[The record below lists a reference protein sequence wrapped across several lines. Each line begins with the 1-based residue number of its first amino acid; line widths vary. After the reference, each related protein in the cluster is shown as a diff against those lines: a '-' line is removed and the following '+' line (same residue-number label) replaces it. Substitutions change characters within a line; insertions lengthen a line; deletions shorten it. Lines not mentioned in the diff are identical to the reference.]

1 MKIKSIKNRQ
11 LTNAL
16 HLQFMIEVV
25 VLIVKFNMAAK
36 LGALID
42 AFRMLVDREDLS
54 QKVVRKSSLS
64 DLKAEKDLER
74 DNLLLGIQ
82 DALKSLL
89 RHFDANIRTAANRLK
104 IVFDA
109 YNSPTPMKD
118 LPYDAETVSINN
130 MLQEFEGKYAA
141 DVQFTGINGWVDKLK
156 ASNNDFDQLAKS
168 YNIEQS
174 EKPAVRTKDARKDT
188 DAAYDKIVTAVNGLI
203 VIEGE
208 DSFAQFVSEINTLIK
223 HYNDLLAQH
232 LGRLNAGNDEL
243 KIEN

>member
-1 MKIKSIKNRQ
+1 
-11 LTNAL
+11 
-16 HLQFMIEVV
+16 MIEAV
-25 VLIVKFNMAAK
+25 VLIAKFNTVLSK

-42 AFRMLVDREDLS
+42 AFRAQVDKEDLS

-82 DALKSLL
+82 DALKSLV
-89 RHFDANIRTAANRLK
+89 RHFDANIRAAANRLK
-104 IVFDA
+104 IVFDS

-130 MLQEFEGKYAA
+130 MLQEFEGKYNA

-156 ASNNDFDQLAKS
+156 TSNNEFDNLAKS
-168 YNIEQS
+168 YNVEQS
-174 EKPAVRTKDARKDT
+174 EKPTVRTKDARKDT
-188 DAAYDKIVTAVNGLI
+188 DAVYDRIVTAVNGLI
-203 VIEGE
+203 VLEGE
-208 DSFAQFVSEINTLIK
+208 DSYAQFVAEINTLIK

-232 LGRLNAGNDEL
+232 LGRLHANDET
-243 KIEN
+243 IEN